1 MMTDVRTRILV
12 AEDEPDLLLLVGATL
27 GAAGYEVI
35 ETSDGDEALAATFAQ
50 SPALLLLDVMLPG
63 RSGPEIAE
71 ALREAGVAAPI
82 VMLSARGQADDIERG
97 LAAGA
102 DHYLVKPFI
111 PADLLR
117 VVRAMLAGES
127 PD

>member
-1 MMTDVRTRILV
+1 MTDVRTRILV

-50 SPALLLLDVMLPG
+50 LPALLLLDVMLPG

-71 ALREAGVAAPI
+71 ALREAGIASPI